1 MGDSRSPVRFTTV
14 ESPVWLMYSYTTTES
29 PWEVSGRLPYRRLL
43 PQRLSASYVTPER
56 DRICEDLGKAL
67 EPNSEPMRDSC
78 RSSKML

>member
-14 ESPVWLMYSYTTTES
+14 ESPVWLMYSYTTKES
-29 PWEVSGRLPYRRLL
+29 PWEVSGRLRRLL

-56 DRICEDLGKAL
+56 DGICEDLGKAL
-67 EPNSEPMRDSC
+67 EPHSEPMRDSC